1 MKVTFIKYVIYVKNI
16 FVFFLIQN
24 FDFNF
29 QKKSSTVL
37 KMRTKIQ
44 SKKKKHQTTNHFF
57 SRLALIVS

>member
-29 QKKSSTVL
+29 QEKKQYSP
-37 KMRTKIQ
+37 K
-44 SKKKKHQTTNHFF
+44 NEN
-57 SRLALIVS
+57 